1 MPNWK
6 VCVTDC
12 RHASYEIER
21 ELLAAAGCE
30 LKLCNC
36 ATEDDLIRE
45 CGDADA
51 LLLDMVPM
59 TERVVNAL
67 TRCKVINRYGVG
79 YDNVAMEACT
89 ARGIRVTYVP
99 DYCME
104 DVSDHALALMLSCL
118 RHIPLRD
125 AQVRQGSWNI
135 HRTSFRLRGKTLGIV
150 GAGRIGRALA
160 RKCGCFG
167 LEEMLAY
174 DPYISAEELLEL
186 GIRKV
191 PFDELLERSDFVSL
205 HLHVN
210 EETRHMLNAEAL
222 SRMKP
227 TAILINVSR
236 GQLIDDAAL
245 IDALRNRRLLAAG
258 LDTHTKEPLPADSE
272 YFRLDNVVLTDHTAF
287 STLEG
292 ERELKTKSARN
303 VIDVL
308 SGRRPAYPVNEV

>member
-1 MPNWK
+1 MSSCK

-12 RHASYEIER
+12 RHAGYEIER
-21 ELLAAAGCE
+21 ELLAAAGHE
-30 LKLCNC
+30 LKLCGC
-36 ATEDDLIRE
+36 VTEDDLIRE

-51 LLLDMVPM
+51 LLLDMAPM

-67 TRCKVINRYGVG
+67 TRCRVINRYGVG
-79 YDNVAMEACT
+79 YDNVAVDACT

-125 AQVRQGSWNI
+125 ALVRKGQWNI
-135 HRTSFRLRGKTLGIV
+135 HQTSFRLRGKTLGIV

-160 RKCGCFG
+160 RKCGGFG
-167 LEEMLAY
+167 LEEVLAC
-174 DPYISAEELLEL
+174 DPYVSAEELSGL
-186 GIRKV
+186 GIRKTTL
-191 PFDELLERSDFVSL
+191 DELLERSDFVSL
-205 HLHVN
+205 HLHVSQ
-210 EETRHMLNAEAL
+210 ETKHIVNAEAL
-222 SRMKP
+222 SKMKP

-236 GQLIDDAAL
+236 GPLVDDGAL
-245 IDALRNRRLLAAG
+245 IDALRNGRILAAG
-258 LDTHTKEPLPADSE
+258 LDTHSKEPLPADSP
-272 YFRLDNVVLTDHTAF
+272 YFHLDNVVLTDHTAF
-287 STLEG
+287 STREG

-308 SGRRPAYPVNEV
+308 SGKRPAYPVNEV